1 MEKLLEC
8 LIASLAVFATFTANI
23 NAVYWLFFA

>member
-8 LIASLAVFATFTANI
+8 VIISLAVFATFTAI
-23 NAVYWLFFA
+23 VNAIYWLFFV